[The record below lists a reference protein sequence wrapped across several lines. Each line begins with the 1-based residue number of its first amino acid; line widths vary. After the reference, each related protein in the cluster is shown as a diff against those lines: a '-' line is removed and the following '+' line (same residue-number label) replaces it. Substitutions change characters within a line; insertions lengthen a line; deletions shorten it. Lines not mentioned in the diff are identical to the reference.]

1 MKIKTSFN
9 LFILILIVAY
19 IVFFI
24 NTSVIILGAFVYG
37 ALFQILL
44 FGFYGESL
52 RTGKVRLLVAFV
64 FFTVIWTW
72 FQWTIAPLP
81 LYKLSLRDDILYESP
96 MVGLFVIS
104 ILLAFNVRSK
114 NRGIKPDTISK

>member
-72 FQWTIAPLP
+72 FQLTFL
-81 LYKLSLRDDILYESP
+81 
-96 MVGLFVIS
+96 
-104 ILLAFNVRSK
+104 
-114 NRGIKPDTISK
+114 